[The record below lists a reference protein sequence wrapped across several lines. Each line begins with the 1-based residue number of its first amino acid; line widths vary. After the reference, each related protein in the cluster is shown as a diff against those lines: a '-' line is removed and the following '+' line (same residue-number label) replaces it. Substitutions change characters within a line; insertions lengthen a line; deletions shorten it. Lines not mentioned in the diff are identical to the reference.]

1 MKIRTLL
8 IVVSLIMKSVS
19 SEAETPY
26 IIELQTKTSTADDA
40 GCDCDVS
47 VAIFN
52 QVGFDLLKTR

>member
-1 MKIRTLL
+1 MM
-8 IVVSLIMKSVS
+8 VSLIMNSVS

-26 IIELQTKTSTADDA
+26 IIELQTKTSTADGA

-52 QVGFDLLKTR
+52 QVRFDLLKTI

>member
-1 MKIRTLL
+1 MM
-8 IVVSLIMKSVS
+8 VSLTMNSVS

-26 IIELQTKTSTADDA
+26 IIELQTKTSTADGA

-52 QVGFDLLKTR
+52 QVGFDLFKTR

>member
-1 MKIRTLL
+1 MKLHILL
-8 IVVSLIMKSVS
+8 MMVTLIMNSVS

-26 IIELQTKTSTADDA
+26 IIELQTKTSTADGA

-52 QVGFDLLKTR
+52 QVGFDFFKTR